1 MSDRTATTSAPAKE
15 SSTTTSMTTPAATTI
30 LSIDLGKFKAAGFVE
45 AVSRKELRVGHGQ
58 STSHQYIY

>member
-30 LSIDLGKFKAAGFVE
+30 LSIDLGKFKAA
-45 AVSRKELRVGHGQ
+45 RLWRQ
-58 STSHQYIY
+58 